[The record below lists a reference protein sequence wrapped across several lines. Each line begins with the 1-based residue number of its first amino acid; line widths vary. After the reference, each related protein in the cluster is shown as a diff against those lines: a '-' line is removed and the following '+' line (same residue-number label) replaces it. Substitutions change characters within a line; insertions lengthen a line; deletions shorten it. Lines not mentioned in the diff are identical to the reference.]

1 MLLPRRKIMED
12 RLKIFGMFGIL
23 GFMAGII
30 ARATYTDFIP
40 WIMVHFPAIGLDW
53 MLSGFAGAI
62 LTVGLVM
69 AWAYISSTGSPE
81 K

>member
-1 MLLPRRKIMED
+1 MED
-12 RLKIFGMFGIL
+12 RLKIFSMFALL
-23 GFMAGII
+23 GFMAGLI
-30 ARATYTDFIP
+30 AKATYQNFIP
-40 WIMVHFPAIGLDW
+40 WVMANFPTIGLDW

-69 AWAYISSTGSPE
+69 AWAYISGTGSPE

>member
-1 MLLPRRKIMED
+1 MED
-12 RLKIFGMFGIL
+12 RLKIFGMFAVL

-30 ARATYTDFIP
+30 ARATYTDIIP
-40 WIMVHFPAIGLDW
+40 WIMLHFPTIGLDW
-53 MLSGFAGAI
+53 ILSGFAGAV

-69 AWAYISSTGSPE
+69 AWAYITSTGSTE

>member
-1 MLLPRRKIMED
+1 MMED
-12 RLKIFGMFGIL
+12 RFKIFGMFALL

-30 ARATYTDFIP
+30 ARATYTNIIP
-40 WIMVHFPAIGLDW
+40 WIMLHFPTIGLDW
-53 MLSGFAGAI
+53 VLSGFAGAV

-69 AWAYISSTGSPE
+69 AWAYVTGTGSTE

>member
-1 MLLPRRKIMED
+1 MQD
-12 RLKIFGMFGIL
+12 RFKIFFMFAIL
-23 GFMAGII
+23 GFMAGIV
-30 ARATYTDFIP
+30 AKATYQGIIP
-40 WIMVHFPAIGLDW
+40 WIMANFPTVGLDW

-69 AWAYISSTGSPE
+69 AWAYLSNAGRSD

>member
-1 MLLPRRKIMED
+1 MMED
-12 RLKIFGMFGIL
+12 RLKIFGMFGLL

-40 WIMVHFPAIGLDW
+40 WIMLHFPTIGLDW
-53 MLSGFAGAI
+53 VLSGFAGAV

-69 AWAYISSTGSPE
+69 AWAYITSAGSAE